1 MPADP
6 EGASADTHRSRRGE
20 GDLLFRP
27 IELAE
32 VLLRLNGFTPGFTKV
47 AAAGGLVLGEI
58 VEAAEYIKEA
68 FPVFIAQHCCV
79 RRDTEGFVNASR
91 ECKA

>member
-32 VLLRLNGFTPGFTKV
+32 VLLRLNGFTPGCTKV
-47 AAAGGLVLGEI
+47 AVAGGLVLGEI
-58 VEAAEYIKEA
+58 IEAAEHVKEA
-68 FPVFIAQHCCV
+68 FPVVIAQHRCV
-79 RRDTEGFVNASR
+79 RGDAEGFVNASR
-91 ECKA
+91 EREA